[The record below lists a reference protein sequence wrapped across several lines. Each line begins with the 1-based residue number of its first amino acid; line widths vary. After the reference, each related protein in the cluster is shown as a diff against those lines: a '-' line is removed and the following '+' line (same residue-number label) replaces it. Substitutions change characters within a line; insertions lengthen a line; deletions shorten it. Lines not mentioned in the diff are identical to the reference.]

1 MATAVGPRI
10 DTEGIIF
17 CVDAANDRSFDVSTN
32 ALTDIIG
39 NKSMTLGSNTTDVTT
54 YGVRHFASTSGETGS
69 GTLDT
74 GIRYGSISNGD
85 KVVGG
90 DTSFTIHFWV
100 YRTTGA
106 PNNWWHTITDGH
118 SGDILTVQNGGSG
131 SFVISMNNS
140 NNGGTGAGGTY
151 SGVNW
156 ASCKE
161 NSWNMIGVRY
171 NINNSKI
178 DAFVGNPDN
187 GITFSSQITTSPIN
201 TAYKIRNFN
210 GWGSAQSSYHADNSF
225 NYVVVYD
232 RSLTNAQITE
242 NFNQMKNRFL

>member
-1 MATAVGPRI
+1 MGTKVGPKI
-10 DTEGIIF
+10 HQTGIIF
-17 CVDAANDRSFDVSTN
+17 CADPANHRSFNVSTN
-32 ALTDIIG
+32 ALVDVIG
-39 NKSMTLGSNTTDVTT
+39 NKSMTLGAHTTDVTT
-54 YGVRHFASTSGETGS
+54 YGVRHFASTFGETGS
-69 GTLDT
+69 GSLDT
-74 GIRYGSISNGD
+74 GIRYGTIGNGD

-90 DTSFTIHFWV
+90 DTSFTIMFWV

-106 PNNWWHTITDGH
+106 PNNWWHTVTDGH
-118 SGDILTVQNGGSG
+118 SGDILTVQNGGNG
-131 SFVISMNNS
+131 NFVISMNS
-140 NNGGTGAGGTY
+140 SYGGTGASGTY

-171 NINNSKI
+171 DIGVAKI

-187 GITFSSQITTSPIN
+187 GVTFSSQITTSPIN

-225 NYVVVYD
+225 SHVVVYD
-232 RSLTNAQITE
+232 KAITDIE
-242 NFNQMKNRFL
+242 ITKNFNEMKTRFK

>member
-1 MATAVGPRI
+1 MGTKVGPKI
-10 DTEGIIF
+10 NTDGLIF
-17 CVDAANDRSFDVSTN
+17 CADPANPKSFDVSTN
-32 ALTDIIG
+32 ELTDIIG
-39 NKSMTLGSNTTDVTT
+39 NKSMTLGTNTTDVTT
-54 YGVRHFASTSGETGS
+54 YGVRHFASTAGETGS

-74 GIRYGSISNGD
+74 GIRYGTIGNGD

-100 YRTTGA
+100 YKTTGA

-118 SGDILTVQNGGSG
+118 SGDILTVQNGGDG
-131 SFVISMNNS
+131 NFVISMNS
-140 NNGGTGAGGTY
+140 SYGGSGASGIY

-171 NINNSKI
+171 DIGSAKI
-178 DAFVGNPDN
+178 KAFVGNPDN
-187 GITFSSQITTSPIN
+187 GVTFSTEITTSPIN
-201 TAYKIRNFN
+201 TAFKIRNFN

-225 NYVVVYD
+225 SYV
-232 RSLTNAQITE
+232 LTYNTPLSNDEIIK
-242 NFNQMKNRFL
+242 NFNQMKARFI